1 MMRLAAVLCTVLL
14 ATGSARSETSK
25 QEAID
30 AMAKATRF
38 FLTEIA
44 TEGGYL
50 WQYKD
55 DLSMREGEG
64 VATDS
69 IIWIQPPGTPAVGMG
84 FLDAYAATKDPLY
97 LNGAIDAAHA
107 LVWGQLSTGGWDYR
121 IDFDTE
127 GSKRWHYRRDVEV
140 GDTDPGKRRHRSV
153 FDDDT
158 SQSAM
163 RLLMRVDDLLG
174 QQDAVIRRAVSFG
187 LDTFLRVQYPNGAW
201 PQRWEAFP
209 DSNNYPVLKARY
221 PDTWPREW
229 PKVDYRDFYTFNDN
243 AISDVIEVM
252 LEAHRTYGDD
262 PYLNAAL
269 KAGDF
274 LILAQMPEPQPIWS
288 QQYNH
293 QMEPAWARK
302 FEPASVTGGESFGVM
317 RSLIDLYVHTGE
329 DRFLEP
335 IPRALSWAKRSLLPD
350 GRLARFYE
358 LRTNTPLYFVRDTY
372 VLTYSDADM
381 PTHYAFKVSGEQ
393 RIASIESYLARIQ
406 DRGREALKSDN
417 LERWSGSVTEED
429 HVVVSRI
436 LSQLDGKGRWV
447 EDGELRSPKRGEP
460 RIPARVIRC
469 RTFNR
474 NLRQLARFVA
484 LTE

>member
-1 MMRLAAVLCTVLL
+1 
-14 ATGSARSETSK
+14 
-25 QEAID
+25 
-30 AMAKATRF
+30 
-38 FLTEIA
+38 
-44 TEGGYL
+44 
-50 WQYKD
+50 
-55 DLSMREGEG
+55 
-64 VATDS
+64 
-69 IIWIQPPGTPAVGMG
+69 
-84 FLDAYAATKDPLY
+84 
-97 LNGAIDAAHA
+97 
-107 LVWGQLSTGGWDYR
+107 
-121 IDFDTE
+121 
-127 GSKRWHYRRDVEV
+127 
-140 GDTDPGKRRHRSV
+140 
-153 FDDDT
+153 
-158 SQSAM
+158 
-163 RLLMRVDDLLG
+163 
-174 QQDAVIRRAVSFG
+174 
-187 LDTFLRVQYPNGAW
+187 
-201 PQRWEAFP
+201 
-209 DSNNYPVLKARY
+209 
-221 PDTWPREW
+221 
-229 PKVDYRDFYTFNDN
+229 
-243 AISDVIEVM
+243 
-252 LEAHRTYGDD
+252 
-262 PYLNAAL
+262 
-269 KAGDF
+269 
-274 LILAQMPEPQPIWS
+274 
-288 QQYNH
+288 
-293 QMEPAWARK
+293 
-302 FEPASVTGGESFGVM
+302 M